1 MINFTPLHGKRVH
14 IPSTMK
20 HTLLFFAP
28 LFVFTSCLTPK
39 RADEMKAGYN
49 AIILEQ
55 ERDLR
60 GRQDSISRMVVEMA
74 RLDGANEALLLT
86 QDKMQDRLA
95 VYEDELDKMRG
106 NLNSTSTQMTAQLK
120 DTRKD
125 LQMAELAYDTLLINQ
140 QRIINKFQKGVERAD
155 SVITNALE
163 ANISDGSYF
172 VTVSAG
178 EVVLSVQ
185 ENALFKPNS
194 VDKLNGDEAALVLR
208 AVMDALQSDP
218 LLKLTIV
225 GHTDN
230 EPNPRRNTSNWN
242 YAALRATFLA
252 EELAKTYYLSPNR
265 VVAAS
270 HGEFGPTKSNATT
283 EGQRANRRVDFV
295 LRNNVGNLLRELGR
309 LEK

>member
-1 MINFTPLHGKRVH
+1 MRR
-14 IPSTMK
+14 
-20 HTLLFFAP
+20 TLLLLPFLLA
-28 LFVFTSCLTPK
+28 LTSCLTPK
-39 RADEMKAGYN
+39 QANEMKLGYD
-49 AIILEQ
+49 AVILEQ

-60 GRQDSISRMVVEMA
+60 GRQDSIARMVVEMA

-95 VYEDELDKMRG
+95 SYEDELDELSG
-106 NLNSTSTQMTAQLK
+106 NLTSTSTQMTSQLA

-125 LQMAELAYDTLLINQ
+125 LEMAELAYDTLLINQ
-140 QRIINKFQKGVERAD
+140 QQIINRFQRGVSRAD

-163 ANISDGSYF
+163 ANIPDNSYF
-172 VTVSAG
+172 ITVSAG

-185 ENALFKPNS
+185 ENILFKPKS
-194 VDKLNGDEAALVLR
+194 VDKLNDDEAALVLR
-208 AVMDALQSDP
+208 AIMDALQSDP

-230 EPNPRRNTSNWN
+230 QPNPRRGTNNWE

-252 EELAKTYYLSPNR
+252 EELANTYYLSPNR
-265 VVAAS
+265 VIAAS
-270 HGEFGPTKSNATT
+270 HGEFGPATSNATP
-283 EGQRANRRVDFV
+283 EGQLANRRIDFV
-295 LRNNVGNLLRELGR
+295 LRNNVGNLLRELAR

>member
-1 MINFTPLHGKRVH
+1 MRITLRFLPLLLVLTGCVSNKRLGE
-14 IPSTMK
+14 I
-20 HTLLFFAP
+20 
-28 LFVFTSCLTPK
+28 TS
-39 RADEMKAGYN
+39 GYN
-49 AIILEQ
+49 TIILEQ

-60 GRQDSISRMVVEMA
+60 GRQDSISRMLVEMA
-74 RLDGANEALLLT
+74 RLDGANGALLLT

-95 VYEDELDKMRG
+95 VYEDKLDELSG
-106 NLNSTSTQMTAQLK
+106 NLTSTSTKMTSKLA
-120 DTRKD
+120 DVRKD
-125 LQMAELAYDTLLINQ
+125 LKIAELAYDTLLINQ
-140 QRIINKFQKGVERAD
+140 QQIINRFQRGVVRAD

-163 ANISDGSYF
+163 ANIPDDSYF
-172 VTVSAG
+172 ITVSAG
-178 EVVLSVQ
+178 EVILSVQ
-185 ENALFKPNS
+185 EEILFKPKSANQ
-194 VDKLNGDEAALVLR
+194 LNEEESAFVLR

-218 LLKLTIV
+218 LLKLTLV

-230 EPNPRRNTSNWN
+230 QPNPRRNTNNWE
-242 YAALRATFLA
+242 YASLRATFLA

-270 HGEFGPTKSNATT
+270 HGEFGPAKSNATT

>member
-1 MINFTPLHGKRVH
+1 MR
-14 IPSTMK
+14 
-20 HTLLFFAP
+20 HTLLFLPLLFA
-28 LFVFTSCLTPK
+28 LTSCLTPK
-39 RADEMKAGYN
+39 RVDEMKSGYN

-60 GRQDSISRMVVEMA
+60 SRQDSISRMVVEMA

-95 VYEDELDKMRG
+95 VYEDELDELRG
-106 NLNSTSTQMTAQLK
+106 NLNSTSTQMTAQLT

-140 QRIINKFQKGVERAD
+140 QRIINKFQRGVKRAD

-163 ANISDGSYF
+163 ANISDNSYF

-185 ENALFKPNS
+185 ENALFKPKS
-194 VDKLNGDEAALVLR
+194 VDQLNGDEAALVLR

-230 EPNPRRNTSNWN
+230 QPNPRRNTNNWD
-242 YAALRATFLA
+242 YAALRATYLA
-252 EELAKTYYLSPNR
+252 EELATTYYLSPNR

-270 HGEFGPTKSNATT
+270 HGEFGPAKSNATT